1 MKAWKEIFTALKR
14 SLQAKKKK
22 SGEIKDMSEKNP
34 GSRKVCRAILDRHE
48 VMSNQ
53 VVSEILEALQ
63 KETDKEKM
71 LQIKRKVEH
80 VFQQHSNGL
89 IDQVL
94 EMFSKK

>member
-1 MKAWKEIFTALKR
+1 
-14 SLQAKKKK
+14 
-22 SGEIKDMSEKNP
+22 MSEKNP

-71 LQIKRKVEH
+71 LQIKRKVEY